1 MTGVIMCAPPAYSS
15 IVLASSCV
23 CMEYAV
29 VEALGDVRISAKAIR
44 KYRQIIPHNIA
55 GIGLIFMIFGV
66 NAANKVS
73 KGYTILC
80 LLLFREK
87 NNINMADKK
96 SIQNLKTMFLL
107 LKQISVK
114 YPNIA
119 KGRKNL
125 AQIEHN

>member
-1 MTGVIMCAPPAYSS
+1 MCAPPAYSS
-15 IVLASSCV
+15 TVLASSCV

-96 SIQNLKTMFLL
+96 SKSQYDIEYAIISFLEKIRL
-107 LKQISVK
+107 NAFKIGL
-114 YPNIA
+114 
-119 KGRKNL
+119 
-125 AQIEHN
+125 